1 MAKLPDT
8 IKTFIVQHLAMFD
21 TPSQVAEAVKE
32 EFKVEVTRQLV
43 ESYNPERA
51 GEKPAKK
58 WVQLHAATRKAFL
71 DEVAAVP
78 TAHKAVRLR
87 RLDRMATKA
96 EQKGNM
102 VLAKELLEQIA
113 KECGDAFT
121 NKRKLVGGN
130 QTEGDSPISHEFV
143 FEPDVPPPIGVKPS
157 AEDDD

>member
-1 MAKLPDT
+1 MAKLPDA
-8 IKTFIVQHLAMFD
+8 IKTFIVQHLAMYD
-21 TPSQVAEAVKE
+21 SPSQVAEAVKE

-58 WVQLHAATRKAFL
+58 WIDLHAATRKAFL
-71 DEVAAVP
+71 DELAAVP

-121 NKRKLVGGN
+121 NKRKLVGGDPK
-130 QTEGDSPISHEFV
+130 EGDTPIGFT
-143 FEPDVPPPIGVKPS
+143 FEPEVPPPIGVRPS
-157 AEDDD
+157 AEDED